1 MCMAADL
8 AARVYKSK
16 KVRMTLAAGQGKT
29 MVYILTAMLLNRK
42 FPLEYNRI
50 LVVTISFPLQ
60 NQLEGII
67 INHPIDVSI
76 KATYRANIDEY
87 KGFSLIIVDEA
98 DRYIRST
105 GASFREVNGE
115 MILQGIHCFGETPLL
130 LCSATFGRLE

>member
-1 MCMAADL
+1 MAADL

-42 FPLEYNRI
+42 FPLEYNKI

-67 INHPIDVSI
+67 INHPIDV
-76 KATYRANIDEY
+76 
-87 KGFSLIIVDEA
+87 
-98 DRYIRST
+98 
-105 GASFREVNGE
+105 
-115 MILQGIHCFGETPLL
+115 
-130 LCSATFGRLE
+130 

>member
-1 MCMAADL
+1 
-8 AARVYKSK
+8 
-16 KVRMTLAAGQGKT
+16 
-29 MVYILTAMLLNRK
+29 MLLNRK